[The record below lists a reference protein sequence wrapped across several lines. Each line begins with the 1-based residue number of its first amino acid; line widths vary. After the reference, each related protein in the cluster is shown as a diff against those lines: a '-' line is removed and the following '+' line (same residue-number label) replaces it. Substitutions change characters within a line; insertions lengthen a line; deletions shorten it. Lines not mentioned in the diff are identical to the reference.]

1 MEIDET
7 LSKLVS
13 NTEEIRKKIESLEEK
28 IKSKDNEIESLNNEI
43 ENLKNPSSELDCGL
57 LGKLNN
63 IQWDTWA
70 YATYQI
76 ENNSL
81 IVNGTSRYASIR
93 CMYYELEKD
102 YVPNVRTKYLLHVEG
117 YKEKGCT
124 AAYIVSTEHLIS
136 TDKFSMDL
144 EILASWQRQI
154 LITIMLNQSA
164 GEDSKLVITSLKLK
178 LF

>member
-1 MEIDET
+1 MEIYET

-13 NTEEIRKKIESLEEK
+13 NTEEIQKKIESLKEE
-28 IKSKDNEIESLNNEI
+28 IKGKNNEIESLNKEI
-43 ENLKNPSSELDCGL
+43 EILKNPSSELECGL
-57 LGKLNN
+57 LGNLNA
-63 IQWDTWA
+63 IQWTLEN
-70 YATYQI
+70 YADYKI
-76 ENNSL
+76 DNNTL
-81 IVNGTSRYASIR
+81 IVSGTSRYASIK
-93 CMYYELEKD
+93 CVYNELEEN
-102 YVPNVRTKYLLHVEG
+102 YIQNVRTKYVLHIEG

>member
-1 MEIDET
+1 MEINET
-7 LSKLVS
+7 LNKLVE
-13 NTEEIRKKIESLEEK
+13 NTEEIKKKIETLEEQ
-28 IKSKDNEIESLNNEI
+28 IKNKDNEIESLNNEI
-43 ENLKNPSSELDCGL
+43 ENLKNQSSELDGGL
-57 LGKLNN
+57 LGNLKD
-63 IQWDTWA
+63 IQWTV
-70 YATYQI
+70 
-76 ENNSL
+76 ENNANYEVNNGTL
-81 IVNGTSRYASIR
+81 IVSGISRYASIR

>member
-1 MEIDET
+1 MEIYET

-13 NTEEIRKKIESLEEK
+13 NTEEIQKKIESLKEE
-28 IKSKDNEIESLNNEI
+28 IKGKNNEIESLNKEI
-43 ENLKNPSSELDCGL
+43 EILKNPSSELECGL
-57 LGKLNN
+57 LGNLNA
-63 IQWDTWA
+63 IQWTLEN
-70 YATYQI
+70 YANYKI
-76 ENNSL
+76 DNNTL
-81 IVNGTSRYASIR
+81 IVSGTSRYASIK
-93 CMYYELEKD
+93 CVYNELEEN
-102 YVPNVRTKYLLHVEG
+102 YIQNVRTKYVLHIEG

-124 AAYIVSTEHLIS
+124 AAYIVSTEYLIS

>member
-1 MEIDET
+1 MEIYET

-13 NTEEIRKKIESLEEK
+13 NTEEIQKKIESLKEE
-28 IKSKDNEIESLNNEI
+28 IKGKNNEIESLNKEI
-43 ENLKNPSSELDCGL
+43 EILKNPSSELECGL
-57 LGKLNN
+57 LGNLNA
-63 IQWDTWA
+63 IQWTLEN
-70 YATYQI
+70 YANYKI
-76 ENNSL
+76 DNNTL
-81 IVNGTSRYASIR
+81 IVSGTSRYASIK
-93 CMYYELEKD
+93 CVYNELEEN
-102 YVPNVRTKYLLHVEG
+102 YIQNVRTKYVLHIEG